1 VMNPSTEADD
11 LTIDGMT
18 ACGDCC
24 SYEGITWQDF
34 LEAFD
39 QNLPDPGQR
48 TLLRIHDAKTAGSMP
63 GLLVR
68 SSALEH

>member
-1 VMNPSTEADD
+1 MNTPSPELADTD

-48 TLLRIHDAKTAGSMP
+48 TLLRIHEPTMTGV
-63 GLLVR
+63 GFLLR
-68 SSALEH
+68 CCANDH